1 MQTAA
6 FYTVQ
11 GDEHKPGKCRIEYGN
26 APVIGIK
33 PAFVRRIEQPKAGQG
48 NSEVFGGFDGRNR
61 RNVFENI
68 QPEEKRQKE
77 EIKDDAFNRGKCCQ
91 RQRKTK
97 QAQIAV
103 VAFFEPAE
111 VQRNGVYAEQRHQRV
126 VVGAADE
133 KVILHNRVGKKNKTA
148 EQCQVDIELP
158 AQAVCQGYGRQDAE
172 PGGKECPAEENG
184 VAQVAEMQKRNGI
197 YSPENV
203 HRPGPMQNFSERI
216 VAFGE
221 RLFPERR
228 GGKPMPDAQGA
239 HIAVRIVI
247 GVVPVRSVG
256 ADKRGNGSGGDYQV
270 QPVFDKSGQLFDG
283 APVAQ
288 VGGFGWGAG

>member
-11 GDEHKPGKCRIEYGN
+11 GDEHKPGKRRVEYGN

-91 RQRKTK
+91 CQRKTK

-103 VAFFEPAE
+103 VAFLSQ
-111 VQRNGVYAEQRHQRV
+111 QR
-126 VVGAADE
+126 
-133 KVILHNRVGKKNKTA
+133 
-148 EQCQVDIELP
+148 
-158 AQAVCQGYGRQDAE
+158 
-172 PGGKECPAEENG
+172 
-184 VAQVAEMQKRNGI
+184 
-197 YSPENV
+197 
-203 HRPGPMQNFSERI
+203 FSETAYMPSSAISAWWSGR
-216 VAFGE
+216 
-221 RLFPERR
+221 
-228 GGKPMPDAQGA
+228 PM
-239 HIAVRIVI
+239 
-247 GVVPVRSVG
+247 
-256 ADKRGNGSGGDYQV
+256 K
-270 QPVFDKSGQLFDG
+270 K
-283 APVAQ
+283 
-288 VGGFGWGAG
+288 